1 MLKLRPTRAQD
12 NAAQGIEAGEQPTAD
27 AAKPAGSSRRVS
39 RVLPFLAGVFWLVI
53 AGYPIYYMLLSSF
66 RTPAGFLSE
75 SPWVPEGAQSL
86 ENYAAVINGGIGL
99 YFVNSLFVT
108 GVSVVL
114 IVSVSLLAAYAIT
127 RVASRSVLWVFN
139 ILLLGLAVP
148 YQAAIIP
155 VFVIMNEIG
164 LYDTLYGLIPPQ
176 VAFHIPLTVL
186 ILVNF
191 IRDIPNELYDSMVL
205 DGAGHSGLL
214 RQLVLPLSR
223 PALITV
229 LIYNSV
235 QVWNNFLFPLILT
248 QSNNVRTIPLAL
260 REFQGEYGVN
270 VPGIMAAVML
280 SVLPIVVLYIVA
292 RRQLL
297 GGLIA
302 GFGK

>member
-1 MLKLRPTRAQD
+1 VLELRSGTRSQEESVQLQKEVQKPTGGGGKVAR
-12 NAAQGIEAGEQPTAD
+12 G
-27 AAKPAGSSRRVS
+27 
-39 RVLPFLAGVFWLVI
+39 LPLLAGVCWLVI
-53 AGYPIYYMLLSSF
+53 AAYPIYYMVISSF

-75 SPWVPEGAQSL
+75 SPWIPEGAASL
-86 ENYAAVINGGIGL
+86 ENYATVINGGIGL

-108 GVSVVL
+108 GVSVAL
-114 IVSVSLLAAYAIT
+114 ITVVSLLAAYAIT
-127 RVASRSVLWVFN
+127 RVRSRTVLWVFN
-139 ILLLGLAVP
+139 AFLLGLAVP

-155 VFVIMNEIG
+155 IFVIINKMG

-191 IRDIPNELYDSMVL
+191 IRDIPAELYDSMVL
-205 DGAGHSGLL
+205 DGAGHFRLL
-214 RQLVLPLSR
+214 QQLVLPLSR

-229 LIYNSV
+229 IIYNSV

-248 QSNNVRTIPLAL
+248 QSSNVRTIPLAL

-270 VPGIMAAVML
+270 VPGIMAAVIL

>member
-1 MLKLRPTRAQD
+1 MLELRSPTRHQD
-12 NAAQGIEAGEQPTAD
+12 EPVKDAHEAVKKPGSAGRKV
-27 AAKPAGSSRRVS
+27 AKA
-39 RVLPFLAGVFWLVI
+39 LPFLAGVCWLVI
-53 AGYPIYYMLLSSF
+53 AGYPIYYMLISSF
-66 RTPAGFLSE
+66 RTSAGFLSE
-75 SPWVPEGAQSL
+75 SPWLPEGAQTL
-86 ENYAAVINGGIGL
+86 ENYATVINGGIGL

-108 GVSVVL
+108 SVSVVL
-114 IVSVSLLAAYAIT
+114 IATVSLLAAYAIT
-127 RVASRSVLWVFN
+127 RVRSRTVLWVFN
-139 ILLLGLAVP
+139 AFLLGLAVP

-155 VFVIMNEIG
+155 IFVIINKVG

-191 IRDIPNELYDSMVL
+191 IRDIPNELFDSMVL
-205 DGAGHSGLL
+205 DGAGHFRLL
-214 RQLVLPLSR
+214 QKLVLPLSR

-229 LIYNSV
+229 VIYNSV

-248 QSNNVRTIPLAL
+248 QSSNVRTIPLAL

-270 VPGIMAAVML
+270 VPGIMAAVIL